1 MEPGEPLPLRLAQAI
16 SPADLMPH
24 TPSNSLFE
32 PFRGSGFRYLWLA
45 WLSGNMTMWMHEV
58 TAAWRMTQLTES
70 PVWVAWVQ
78 AAGTL
83 PLFVL
88 GLASGALADLL
99 NRRLFLA
106 VTQAWIALVAA
117 VLAVLAGT
125 NALTPGTLLLLC
137 LLNGVGL
144 AFRFPVFSALVP
156 DLVERHLLSPALT
169 LNALAINLTR
179 VLGPIIAGIVLAW
192 QGSAMVFALNAVL
205 SILAGVLIWRAP
217 IPPHT
222 PPAERTRLLQA
233 MRDGVGHARASPIL
247 RAVLFRAFVFFG
259 QAVALVAL
267 LPLVAK
273 GLGANE
279 ATYTALLAAMGAGA
293 VLAAMALPRL
303 PAMAAR
309 NRIIDAGVWLH
320 ALATLGAVWAPSAWT
335 LAPALALSGAV
346 WLCVANTLTM
356 SAQLVLPTKLRAR
369 GMAIYQMSIMG
380 GSAGGAILWGGV
392 AEHTSVSSA
401 LVASAVVS
409 VLLLLWTRGTSLEE
423 RTPH

>member
-1 MEPGEPLPLRLAQAI
+1 
-16 SPADLMPH
+16 MPRA
-24 TPSNSLFE
+24 PSDSLLE

-99 NRRLFLA
+99 NRRRFLA
-106 VTQAWIALVAA
+106 VAQAWIAVVAA
-117 VLAVLAGT
+117 VLAVLAGSD
-125 NALTPGTLLLLC
+125 ALTPGTLLLLC

-156 DLVERHLLSPALT
+156 DLVERRLLSSALT

-179 VLGPIIAGIVLAW
+179 VLGPIVAGIVLAW

-205 SILAGVLIWRAP
+205 SILAGALIWRAP

-222 PPAERTRLLQA
+222 PPAQRTRLLQA

-247 RAVLFRAFVFFG
+247 RAVLFRAFVFFA

-356 SAQLVLPTKLRAR
+356 SAQLVLPPHLRAR

-380 GSAGGAILWGGV
+380 GSAGGAIVWGVV
-392 AEHTSVSSA
+392 AEHTSVNSA
-401 LVASAVVS
+401 LVVSAVFS
-409 VLLLLWTRGTSLEE
+409 VLLLLWTRGTSVEE
-423 RTPH
+423 RLPH

>member
-1 MEPGEPLPLRLAQAI
+1 
-16 SPADLMPH
+16 MPR
-24 TPSNSLFE
+24 TQSNSLLA
-32 PFRGSGFRYLWLA
+32 PFKGLGFRYLWLA
-45 WLSGNMTMWMHEV
+45 WLAGNMTMWMHEV

-83 PLFVL
+83 PLFIL

-99 NRRLFLA
+99 NRRRFLA
-106 VTQAWIALVAA
+106 VAQAWIALVAA
-117 VLAVLAGT
+117 ALAALEGT
-125 NALTPGTLLLLC
+125 DALTPQALLLLC

-156 DLVERHLLSPALT
+156 DLVERHLLSSALT

-179 VLGPIIAGIVLAW
+179 VLGPVIAGIVLAW
-192 QGSAMVFALNAVL
+192 QGTAMVFVLNAVL

-217 IPPHT
+217 IAAHAPPSH
-222 PPAERTRLLQA
+222 RTRLLQA
-233 MRDGVGHARASPIL
+233 MRDGVTHALASPIL
-247 RAVLFRAFVFFG
+247 RAVLFRAVVFFA

-273 GLGANE
+273 GIGANE
-279 ATYTALLAAMGAGA
+279 ATYTALLAAMGVGA
-293 VLAAMALPRL
+293 VLAAILLPRL

-309 NRIIDAGVWLH
+309 NRILDTGVWLH
-320 ALATLGAVWAPSAWT
+320 AFATLGAVWAPNAWV

-356 SAQLVLPTKLRAR
+356 SAQLVLPTNLRAR

-380 GSAGGAILWGGV
+380 GSAGGAILWGFV
-392 AEHTSVSSA
+392 AEHTSIKAS
-401 LVASAVVS
+401 LIASAVVS
-409 VLLLLWTRGTSLEE
+409 LMLLWWTHGTSVEE
-423 RTPH
+423 QHHA